1 MTKYIGR
8 RISVGIGKES
18 TRGTAVAAEYWLP
31 WTGSLGFEGKVENA
45 INESAQ
51 GTIYDG
57 QNSALIK
64 EWGEGSLDC
73 LIGDKSSALLFYSLL
88 GTLASVEK
96 GADAGVYD
104 HTISLAET
112 AQHQSLTLNV
122 DEANGDKQY
131 PLCVVDKIK
140 IGFETGKILDMSVD
154 LLSKK
159 GASAALTP
167 AAVSENLFR
176 PQDFS
181 FKIAADLA
189 SLEAAQ
195 AVVLRSASL
204 EFNAAHESDDV
215 LGSTSPNDFLNKN
228 FSVTGDFEFVYDS
241 TTVEDYVLAGTQK
254 ALRFTIENADVTIG
268 ASSHPK
274 IKIDLAKVV
283 FEELARKRDLN
294 GIVTLK
300 ASFKAL
306 YSVSSSKF
314 GSIVVTNL
322 ATSY

>member
-31 WTGSLGFEGKVENA
+31 WTSLAFEGKVETVL
-45 INESAQ
+45 NESAQ
-51 GTIYDG
+51 GTIYG
-57 QNSALIK
+57 AQNSALVK

-73 LIGDKSSALLFYSLL
+73 LIGDKSVGLLFTSIL
-88 GTLASVEK
+88 GTVASVEK

-104 HTISLAET
+104 HTITLAET
-112 AQHQSLTLNV
+112 PQHQSLTLNI

-131 PLCVVDKIK
+131 PLCVVDKIS

-154 LLSKK
+154 LLAKK
-159 GASAALTP
+159 GATAALTP

-181 FKIAADLA
+181 FKIAADIA

-195 AVVLRSASL
+195 AVVIRSANIDISSNN
-204 EFNAAHESDDV
+204 EADDV
-215 LGSTSPNDFLNKN
+215 LGSTQPNDFLNKE
-228 FSVTGDFEFVYDS
+228 FMVEGDFEFVYNS

-268 ASSHPK
+268 ATSHPK
-274 IKIDLAKVV
+274 IVITLAKVV
-283 FEELARKRDLN
+283 FTEKDRKRDLN

-300 ASFKAL
+300 ANFKAL
-306 YSVSSSKF
+306 YSVSDSKF

-322 ATSY
+322 VTAY